1 MNLASISTISVRR
14 LFAPKYIDR
23 QRHTTVDRDRT
34 RLLQR
39 RIYINPYYNITLPL
53 YYLDE
58 SALTTSNYILR
69 LFTQESLHGIRRH
82 IVRFPRLATM
92 RLQQRSARRL
102 VGSGYFR
109 DGIGKFAE
117 FQVVLSGLASPTTGP
132 AVPAHQ

>member
-1 MNLASISTISVRR
+1 LRASVLFRCGDYSRLNISTDKDIQ
-14 LFAPKYIDR
+14 LWTETEHDFY
-23 QRHTTVDRDRT
+23 RDE
-34 RLLQR
+34 
-39 RIYINPYYNITLPL
+39 YINPYYNITLPL